1 MSEPSVLARSAS
13 GAVLRA
19 SDIERARRFY
29 AETLGL
35 DVSDSHPGEEIRVT
49 AGGGSIICVYLR
61 PQMPVPHNTVAC
73 FEVDD
78 IASAVTELR
87 GRGVVFEEYDMPD
100 IGLKTVGG
108 IADMSGEKRAWFK
121 DSEDN
126 ILVVR
131 QR

>member
-1 MSEPSVLARSAS
+1 MAELSVLARSTS

-19 SDIERARRFY
+19 ADLDRARRFY
-29 AETLGL
+29 TERLGL
-35 DVSDSHPGEEIRVT
+35 QVNDSHPGEEIRVL
-49 AGGGSIICVYLR
+49 AGSGCVICVYLR

-78 IASAVTELR
+78 IASAVAELR
-87 GRGVVFEEYDMPD
+87 ERGVVFEEYDMPD
-100 IGLKTVGG
+100 VGLKTVDG
-108 IADMSGEKRAWFK
+108 IAEMGGEKRAWFK

-126 ILVVR
+126 ILVLR